1 MKTTKVGDMSV
12 RDTVRVDTSFAEVV
26 GACKSIVVE
35 GKAVANHLHRLHQ
48 PKRIPRVGSGL
59 EERGKAKDMPSR
71 QTFLLS
77 AKSPV
82 SNCL

>member
-1 MKTTKVGDMSV
+1 MSV

-35 GKAVANHLHRLHQ
+35 GKAVADHLHRLHQ

-59 EERGKAKDMPSR
+59 EERGKARDMR
-71 QTFLLS
+71 LLKILQIDAAVIFATCFS
-77 AKSPV
+77 KE
-82 SNCL
+82 LMI